1 MSEIQSSDAASRK
14 LRVLT
19 GVKPT
24 GVPHLGNYLGAI
36 RPSLELT
43 AQHDSFLFIAD
54 LHALTTARDP
64 AELREQTYS
73 VAATWLACGLDP
85 DKVTFYSQT
94 DVPQTTTLSWILS
107 CFTPLGL
114 LNRAHSVKDAR
125 AKGSSD
131 DEINHGVFSY
141 PVLMA
146 ADILLYDADLVPV
159 GKDQKQHLEMAQEMA
174 RKINNQYGEVLRV
187 PKPKIDERVMTIPGL
202 DGRKMSKSY
211 GNAIEL
217 WGTDKALWKRLK
229 QVKTDSTDYGAPLP
243 TEGEVLFTIFEL
255 FGDKEEV
262 ATLRRK
268 YESGRKDPDGADD
281 ISNYFGWG
289 DAKKALYEC
298 LLDHLGPARAEYD
311 RLMQDKGHLQ
321 ALLSQG
327 ADRARV
333 VAVEVLERVED
344 AIGLVRSQK

>member
-43 AQHDSFLFIAD
+43 AQHDSFLVIVD
-54 LHALTTARDP
+54 LLALTTARDP

-131 DEINHGVFSY
+131 DEINHG
-141 PVLMA
+141 
-146 ADILLYDADLVPV
+146 LYDY
-159 GKDQKQHLEMAQEMA
+159 A
-174 RKINNQYGEVLRV
+174 RKQSGVFADALI
-187 PKPKIDERVMTIPGL
+187 
-202 DGRKMSKSY
+202 
-211 GNAIEL
+211 
-217 WGTDKALWKRLK
+217 KA
-229 QVKTDSTDYGAPLP
+229 
-243 TEGEVLFTIFEL
+243 
-255 FGDKEEV
+255 
-262 ATLRRK
+262 
-268 YESGRKDPDGADD
+268 
-281 ISNYFGWG
+281 
-289 DAKKALYEC
+289 
-298 LLDHLGPARAEYD
+298 
-311 RLMQDKGHLQ
+311 
-321 ALLSQG
+321 
-327 ADRARV
+327 
-333 VAVEVLERVED
+333 
-344 AIGLVRSQK
+344 